1 MTDKEILELAAKAAG
16 IEFDSKKSN
25 PHPVHQKLFG
35 LWLIYD
41 REPTEYDRRYW
52 NPLEDDGD
60 ALRLAAE
67 LVMDIEFIWDVVPEC
82 TAVACVRVTSIDGKG
97 YAIEELGFDSCKA
110 IRTAIVKTA
119 AEIGKQK

>member
-1 MTDKEILELAAKAAG
+1 MTDKELLELAAKVSG
-16 IEFDSKKSN
+16 FITKTEGEIVYVRRKK
-25 PHPVHQKLFG
+25 
-35 LWLIYD
+35 
-41 REPTEYDRRYW
+41 EPKDDWYEW

-67 LVMDIEFIWDVVPEC
+67 LVMDIEFIWDVVSEC
-82 TAVACVRVTSIDGKG
+82 TAIACVRVTSIDGKG

-119 AEIGKQK
+119 AEIGEQIE